1 MSWSAN
7 RSRREQCAKT
17 MLTVIIPTHNSER
30 ALVPTLAMLVPGAMT
45 GTVREVIV
53 ADAASTDGTAGVVDI
68 AGCDIMVSTAPLA
81 QRLKAAAAAARGTW
95 LLFLRAGVVLDSAW
109 VEEASRV
116 IENAVARGT
125 FASQAAVFR
134 RAGDAT
140 EPLAGQMLALVAA
153 AVRGPHPDQGLMLS
167 REYYDRLGGHRATA
181 ADPEAELTRRIGR
194 RRIVTLRSAAVG
206 WRGTDS

>member
-1 MSWSAN
+1 
-7 RSRREQCAKT
+7 

-53 ADAASTDGTAGVVDI
+53 ADAGSTDGTAGVVDI
-68 AGCDIMVSTAPLA
+68 AGCDIMVSSAPLA

-95 LLFLRAGVVLDSAW
+95 LLFLRAGVVLDAAW
-109 VEEASRV
+109 VEEVSRV
-116 IENAVARGT
+116 IESAIARGT

-134 RAGDAT
+134 RAGDAA
-140 EPLAGQMLALVAA
+140 EPLTRQMLELVLA

-167 REYYDRLGGHRATA
+167 REYYDRVGGHRSET
-181 ADPEAELTRRIGR
+181 ADPEAELMRRIGR

-206 WRGTDS
+206 WRRGDS